1 MIWFFLTYFKD
12 LENLKT
18 KICINKIFKITYEW
32 MNEWRFFKIKE
43 KLEAGVHIVN
53 K

>member
-1 MIWFFLTYFKD
+1 MYKQNFQDYI
-12 LENLKT
+12 
-18 KICINKIFKITYEW
+18 W